1 MANTL
6 NGIDLFA
13 TVVEAGSFA
22 QAAERLHLTRSAVGK
37 GVARLELR
45 LGVQLFH
52 RTTRSQSLTEE
63 GALFY
68 RHCLRALE
76 EVRLGEAVLASN
88 KLTLNG
94 RLKVS
99 MPVLFGQQCVAPILL
114 ALAKAHPGL
123 ALELSFSDRKVDL
136 VEEGVDLVIRNAEP
150 PDSLDLAARRLG
162 EHGMTLCASPAYLAE
177 RGEPVTL
184 AELPD
189 HECIAYLRQGR
200 VLSWWWQEAE
210 AWREVQ
216 PRGRLQMDDLN
227 AITQAAIAGFGLAWL
242 PTWLARPH
250 LERGELREVL
260 GALKGRSYPINAL
273 WPHSPHLPLK
283 TRMAIDWL
291 ASRLPEQLASVN
303 VPGHLPQ

>member
-76 EVRLGEAVLASN
+76 EVRLGEAALASN
-88 KLTLNG
+88 KLTLKG

-136 VEEGVDLVIRNAEP
+136 VEEGMDLVIRNAEP

-303 VPGHLPQ
+303 VPGHQPQ

>member
-76 EVRLGEAVLASN
+76 EVRLGETALASN
-88 KLTLNG
+88 KLILNG

-136 VEEGVDLVIRNAEP
+136 VEEGMDLVIRNAEP

-184 AELPD
+184 AELPE

-210 AWREVQ
+210 TWREVQ

-250 LERGELREVL
+250 LEWGELRELLVRL
-260 GALKGRSYPINAL
+260 PGRRYPINAL
-273 WPHSPHLPLK
+273 WPHGPHLPLK
-283 TRMAIDWL
+283 TRLAIDWL
-291 ASRLPEQLASVN
+291 ASRLSEQLASVN
-303 VPGHLPQ
+303 VPGHQPQ